1 MKIYNG
7 IHAVLYALFDAQG
20 RLDREAMRTQTQLM
34 LNEGVDGCTILGLA
48 TEVQKLS
55 TKEQRDCI
63 AWLAEDLADTLPFS
77 VTISGNSVAAQRGL
91 AQCALDHGADWLIL
105 QPPIVGN
112 YSGEVYLDFFS
123 AVARGFD
130 APFAIQNAPQYLGR
144 SLAREDINRL
154 QQNNPNFSLI
164 KAEISA
170 VALASL
176 RHSTQ
181 NTMTI
186 LNGRGGLEMTDC
198 LRAGAD
204 GFVLAPDSIDF
215 SKRIYDHWQRGEY
228 EAAET
233 VYSQALPA
241 MVFMMQSIEHLICYG
256 KRIFGLRAGITI
268 HDRTPAMTPLPFGLE
283 LSQHWAERL
292 GKFETTT

>member
-1 MKIYNG
+1 MRTYTG
-7 IHAVLYALFDAQG
+7 IHAVLYALFDTQG
-20 RLDREAMRTQTQLM
+20 KLDREAMRAQAQLM
-34 LNEGVDGCTILGLA
+34 LDEGVDGCTVLGLA
-48 TEVQKLS
+48 TEVQKLNPE
-55 TKEQRDCI
+55 EQRNCI
-63 AWLAEDLADTLPFS
+63 AWLAEDLAGTLPFS
-77 VTISGNSVAAQRGL
+77 VTISGNSVAVQRDL

-105 QPPIVGN
+105 QPPTVGN
-112 YSGEVYLDFFS
+112 YSGAVYLDFFS

-144 SLAREDINRL
+144 SLTLEDINRL
-154 QQNNPNFSLI
+154 QQANPRFSLI

-176 RHSTQ
+176 SDSTQ

-204 GFVLAPDSIDF
+204 GFVLAPDIIDF
-215 SKRIYDHWQRGEY
+215 SKRIYDHWQRGET
-228 EAAET
+228 EAAESL
-233 VYSQALPA
+233 YSQALPA

-256 KRIFGLRAGITI
+256 KRVFGLRAGIAI
-268 HDRTPAMTPLPFGLE
+268 HDRAPAMTPTAFGLE
-283 LSQHWAERL
+283 LSQYWAERL
-292 GKFETTT
+292 GQFGTKA